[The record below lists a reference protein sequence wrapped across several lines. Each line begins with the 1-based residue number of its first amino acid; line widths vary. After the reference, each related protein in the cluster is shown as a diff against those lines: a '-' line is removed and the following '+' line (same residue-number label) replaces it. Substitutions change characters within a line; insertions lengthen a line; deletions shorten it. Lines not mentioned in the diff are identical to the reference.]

1 MWGIDRLNGGQLSGL
16 RKRLRNGPLA
26 LLTHT
31 PAIDRRGRQT
41 LDVLGELGAVP
52 RVVFTPEHGL
62 YGTAQAEEAVP
73 SEAPSE
79 ATPALVSLYGSDA
92 SSLAPKPEQLEG
104 VETLVIDLVDIGSR
118 YYTYVWTALLAARA
132 ALAANIHVVVLD
144 RPNPLSGN
152 PALCEGA
159 PQDPEYTS
167 FVGLVP
173 VPIRHGLTIAE
184 LLLHCLTASGE
195 LGADDLGAQ
204 GRFSV
209 VSCWGWER
217 HRLADAWGRPFIP
230 PSPNMP
236 NLETA
241 LIYPGG
247 CLVEGTNLSE
257 GRGTAFPFR
266 VYGAPFL
273 NEETFAAALRDAHL
287 PGVLFRP
294 AQFRPSFE
302 KHAGSVC
309 KGVMLHVTEPHLFR
323 PVHTLLTLIGIARAQ
338 APEQFTFLS
347 RVYEFEATRPAFDL
361 LTGSDKARTAFLD
374 GASGNEVADWLCP
387 VAPTWAEQVQA
398 AQDLVVR
405 AQA

>member
-26 LLTHT
+26 LLTHSA
-31 PAIDRRGRQT
+31 AIDRRGRQT
-41 LDVLGELGAVP
+41 IDVLSELGAQP

-73 SEAPSE
+73 SEQASDSQ
-79 ATPALVSLYGSDA
+79 PAIVSLYGTDA
-92 SSLAPKPEQLEG
+92 SSLAPQARHLEG
-104 VETLVIDLVDIGSR
+104 LETLVIDLVDIGTR

-132 ALAANIHVVVLD
+132 ALAANLHVVVLD

-152 PALCEGA
+152 PAWCEGI
-159 PQDPEYTS
+159 PQDPEFTS
-167 FVGLVP
+167 FVGLAPVP
-173 VPIRHGLTIAE
+173 VRHGLTIAE
-184 LLLHCLTASGE
+184 LLLHCLTTGGE
-195 LGADDLGAQ
+195 LTSDQLGAQ

-217 HRLADAWGRPFIP
+217 NRLADAWGRPFVP

-236 NLETA
+236 SLETA
-241 LIYPGG
+241 LLYPGG

-257 GRGTAFPFR
+257 GRGTALPFR

-273 NEETFAAALRDAHL
+273 NAEAFATALTHAQL

-309 KGVMLHVTEPHLFR
+309 NGVMLHVTEPHVFR
-323 PVHTLLTLIGIARAQ
+323 PLHTLLTLIGIARAQ
-338 APEQFTFLS
+338 APEEFTFLT

-361 LTGSDKARTAFLD
+361 LTGSERARTAFLE
-374 GASGNEVADWLCP
+374 GANGNDVGEWLCP
-387 VAPTWAEQVQA
+387 VPPGWAEQVRA
-398 AQDLVVR
+398 AQDLAQR

>member
-26 LLTHT
+26 LLTHS
-31 PAIDRRGRQT
+31 PAIDRRCRQT

-73 SEAPSE
+73 SEASSE
-79 ATPALVSLYGSDA
+79 AQPALVSLYGTDA
-92 SSLAPKPEQLEG
+92 STLAPQPEHLEG

-132 ALAANIHVVVLD
+132 ALAANLHVVVLD

-152 PALCEGA
+152 PAWCEGA

-184 LLLHCLTASGE
+184 LLLHCLTTSGE
-195 LGADDLGAQ
+195 LSADDLGAQ

-209 VSCWGWER
+209 VGCWGWER

-236 NLETA
+236 SLETA
-241 LIYPGG
+241 LLYPGG

-273 NEETFAAALRDAHL
+273 SEETFTAALRDAHL

-338 APEQFTFLS
+338 APEDFTFLS

-361 LTGSDKARTAFLD
+361 LTGSSKARTAFLE
-374 GASGNEVADWLCP
+374 GASGNDVADWLCP
-387 VAPTWAEQVQA
+387 VSPSWAEHVQA

-405 AQA
+405 AHA

>member
-26 LLTHT
+26 ILTHS

-41 LDVLGELGAVP
+41 LDVLGELGAQP

-62 YGTAQAEEAVP
+62 FGTAQAEEAVP
-73 SEAPSE
+73 NEAASDSK
-79 ATPALVSLYGSDA
+79 PALVSLYGSDA
-92 SSLAPKPEQLEG
+92 STLAPPAEHLEG
-104 VETLVIDLVDIGSR
+104 LETLVIDLVDIGSR

-144 RPNPLSGN
+144 RPNPLSGDTT
-152 PALCEGA
+152 LCEGI

-167 FVGLVP
+167 FVGLMSI
-173 VPIRHGLTIAE
+173 PIRHGLTLAE
-184 LLLHCLTASGE
+184 LLLHCLVTGGE
-195 LGADDLGAQ
+195 LSVDQLGPA

-217 HRLADAWGRPFIP
+217 NRLADAWGRPFVP

-236 NLETA
+236 SLETA

-257 GRGTAFPFR
+257 GRGTALPFR

-273 NEETFAAALRDAHL
+273 NEETFTAALREAHV

-302 KHAGSVC
+302 KHAGNVC
-309 KGVMLHVTEPHLFR
+309 KGVMLHVTDAHLFR
-323 PVHTLLTLIGIARAQ
+323 PVHTLLTLIGVARTQ
-338 APEQFTFLS
+338 APEEFTFLS
-347 RVYEFEATRPAFDL
+347 RVYEFEHTRPAFDL
-361 LTGSDKARTAFLD
+361 LTGSSKARAAFEQ
-374 GASGNEVADWLCP
+374 GTSSNEIADWLCP
-387 VAPTWAEQVQA
+387 VPPDWTEHVMV
-398 AQDLVVR
+398 AQDLAQR

>member
-26 LLTHT
+26 LLTHS

-41 LDVLGELGAVP
+41 LDVLSELGAQP

-62 YGTAQAEEAVP
+62 YGTAQAEEPVANE
-73 SEAPSE
+73 EASDNK
-79 ATPALVSLYGSDA
+79 PALVSLYGTDA
-92 SSLAPKPEQLEG
+92 ASLTPTAEHLEG
-104 VETLVIDLVDIGSR
+104 LETLVIDLVDIGSR

-132 ALAANIHVVVLD
+132 ALASNVHVVVLD

-152 PALCEGA
+152 PSWCEGI

-167 FVGLVP
+167 FVGWACVP
-173 VPIRHGLTIAE
+173 VRHGLTVAE
-184 LLLHCLTASGE
+184 LLLHCLTNNGDLSI
-195 LGADDLGAQ
+195 DQLGAQ

-217 HRLADAWGRPFIP
+217 NRLADAWGRPFVP

-236 NLETA
+236 SLETA
-241 LIYPGG
+241 LLYPGG

-257 GRGTAFPFR
+257 GRGTALPFR

-273 NEETFAAALRDAHL
+273 NEDTFAAALREAHL

-294 AQFRPSFE
+294 AKFRPSFE
-302 KHAGSVC
+302 KHAGTVC
-309 KGVMLHVTEPHLFR
+309 KGVMLHVTEPHVFR
-323 PVHTLLTLIGIARAQ
+323 PIHTMLTLIGVAIAQ
-338 APEQFTFLS
+338 APEAFEFLT
-347 RVYEFEATRPAFDL
+347 RVYEFDATRPAFDL
-361 LTGSDKARTAFLD
+361 LTGSSKARLAFMD
-374 GASGNEVADWLCP
+374 GASGNDVADWLCP
-387 VAPTWAEQVQA
+387 VAPGWSEQLQA
-398 AQDLVVR
+398 AQDLASR